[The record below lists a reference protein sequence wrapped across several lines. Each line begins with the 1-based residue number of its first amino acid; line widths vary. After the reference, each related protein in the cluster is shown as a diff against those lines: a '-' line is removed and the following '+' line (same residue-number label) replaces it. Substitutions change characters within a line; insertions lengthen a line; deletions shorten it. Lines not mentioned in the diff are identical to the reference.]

1 MTTVAHLN
9 VRAKCHPCRFK
20 TEKEDVTCHLCE
32 HKYTSPGG
40 SAMRAMRD
48 AFSYYTNCNDTGKIN
63 FLAHASELGKFV
75 CPRCVEHPKDMIVV
89 IPVMISY
96 LISQNMDIEKLIP
109 ISDYEFMMKKNEKL
123 WKKVIAVK
131 VDQMK
136 EDQNYSGFDLN

>member
-1 MTTVAHLN
+1 
-9 VRAKCHPCRFK
+9 
-20 TEKEDVTCHLCE
+20 
-32 HKYTSPGG
+32 
-40 SAMRAMRD
+40 MRAMRD